1 MSPVKS
7 YAIAETDEPLIQVQR
22 IARASERDFFRPLD
36 PSSADLLH
44 EDPAHTVRPVGK
56 RFERLLVAVDLSD
69 CSRAA
74 LDYAMALG
82 EGVGARAIMVLHV
95 LGPESMRACIK
106 KRCPF
111 MARSSEGPVL
121 LDDSELINLVAE
133 EREKSYATL
142 QCFVPAVSAPQK
154 VQLQVLI
161 GDPVERIVE
170 AAERVHADLL
180 IMGTHGRTGLQR
192 VVMGSVAEQVLR
204 AASCAVLA
212 VKEG

>member
-1 MSPVKS
+1 MKP

-22 IARASERDFFRPLD
+22 IARVSESDFFRPFD
-36 PSSADLLH
+36 PSFADLLH
-44 EDPAHTVRPVGK
+44 ENPIRTVRPAGK

-74 LDYAMALG
+74 LDYALSLG
-82 EGVGARAIMVLHV
+82 VGIGARAIIVLHV
-95 LGPESMRACIK
+95 LGPESMRQCIK
-106 KRCPF
+106 RRYPF
-111 MARSSEGPVL
+111 TPRTTEGPAL

-142 QCFVPAVSAPQK
+142 QCFVPVVSASQR

-170 AAERVHADLL
+170 AAEQARADLL